1 MTSKKVHSILL
12 IGLFCGF
19 VNAQNPDATKR
30 GSQGTTAKT
39 AERVDQVDQT
49 VQETNKDIDQA
60 VEGIDSTIEG
70 AKETVEKVGSILF
83 GSKKEKS
90 KNTILISIATVTYG
104 DKNVENLYHEL
115 SKKNGTKKT
124 SKTFSNGVVTI
135 QIESKQN
142 ADTIWQEIPQN
153 ARDPFKVTS
162 MGEKTLR
169 LDCQQR
175 LNNP

>member
-1 MTSKKVHSILL
+1 MTSKKVHTILL

-30 GSQGTTAKT
+30 GNRGA
-39 AERVDQVDQT
+39 AERVDQVGQT
-49 VQETNKDIDQA
+49 VQETNKDIDQT

-83 GSKKEKS
+83 GSKKEKN

-124 SKTFSNGVVTI
+124 SKAFSNGVVTI

-153 ARDPFKVTS
+153 ARAPFQVTS
-162 MGEKTLR
+162 MGENKIAVR
-169 LDCQQR
+169 L
-175 LNNP
+175 PTETE